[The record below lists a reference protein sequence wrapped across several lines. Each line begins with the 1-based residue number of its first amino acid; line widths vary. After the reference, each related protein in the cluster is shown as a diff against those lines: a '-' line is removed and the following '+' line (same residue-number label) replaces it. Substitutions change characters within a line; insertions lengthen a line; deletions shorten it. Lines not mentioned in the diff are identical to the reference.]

1 MEKLCDLYFE
11 LSNEARMQ
19 ILQTLTEGPIKL
31 TRLSNRLDITNQE
44 CSRHLSRLMDADLIT
59 RDSNGSYMLGPYG
72 EVCIRLQRTQE
83 FVTRHREY
91 FTTRDMTGIP
101 DKFLQ
106 RINELRGSEYI
117 DDLLITVHL
126 IEEMVL
132 DSEEYIMSAV
142 DQYPA
147 NIYEINKVAWNKGVS
162 MLALEPEDWAP
173 PAQFIEERNAAE
185 EAFTVARRDGLLEE
199 RYIDSLPFMLW
210 VSEKAAEVMFP
221 TTQGEFDY
229 KGFSVSSTDGI
240 QWCRELF
247 HHFWEPAKRRPEP
260 FPYGNP

>member
-1 MEKLCDLYFE
+1 MENLCDLYFE
-11 LSNEARMQ
+11 LSNEARTQ
-19 ILQTLTEGPIKL
+19 ILQALIEGPIKL
-31 TRLSNRLDITNQE
+31 TRLSNKLDITNQE

-59 RDSNGSYMLGPYG
+59 RDSNSNYMLSPYG

-91 FTTRDMTGIP
+91 FTTRDMSEIP
-101 DKFLQ
+101 EKFLQ
-106 RINELRGSEYI
+106 RISELRDSEFI

-132 DSEEYIMSAV
+132 DSEDYIMSAV

-147 NIYEINKVAWNKGVS
+147 NIYEINKVAWKKGVS
-162 MLALEPEDWAP
+162 MKALEPENWAP
-173 PAQFIEERNAAE
+173 PLQFIEERDAAE
-185 EAFTVARRDGLLEE
+185 EAFTVARREGLLKE
-199 RYIDSLPFMLW
+199 RYVDALPFMLW
-210 VSEKAAEVMFP
+210 VSEKVAGVMFP

-229 KGFSVSSTDGI
+229 KGFSVTSTDGI
-240 QWCRELF
+240 RWCSELF
-247 HHFWEPAKRRPEP
+247 NHFWESAKRRPEP

>member
-1 MEKLCDLYFE
+1 
-11 LSNEARMQ
+11 MQ
-19 ILQTLTEGPIKL
+19 IIQTLIEGPIKL
-31 TRLSNRLDITNQE
+31 TMLSNRLDITNQE
-44 CSRHLSRLMDADLIT
+44 CSRHLSRPMDADLIT
-59 RDSNGSYMLGPYG
+59 RDSDGSYMLGPYG
-72 EVCIRLQRTQE
+72 EVYIRLQRTQE

-91 FTTRDMTGIP
+91 FTTLDMTGIP
-101 DKFLQ
+101 NKFLQ
-106 RINELRGSEYI
+106 RINERR
-117 DDLLITVHL
+117 
-126 IEEMVL
+126 
-132 DSEEYIMSAV
+132 DSEKHIMSAV

-199 RYIDSLPFMLW
+199 RYVDSLPFMLW
-210 VSEKAAEVMFP
+210 VSEKAAGVMFP

-229 KGFSVSSTDGI
+229 KGFIVSSTDGI
-240 QWCRELF
+240 QWCKELF
-247 HHFWEPAKRRPEP
+247 HHFWEPAKRRAEP